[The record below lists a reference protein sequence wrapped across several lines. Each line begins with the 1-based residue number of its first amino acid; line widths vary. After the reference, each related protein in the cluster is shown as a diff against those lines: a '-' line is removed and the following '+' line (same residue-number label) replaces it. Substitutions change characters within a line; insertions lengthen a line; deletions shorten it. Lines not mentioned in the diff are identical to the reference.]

1 MAIAKR
7 KKKFFEVE
15 IPLINKQ
22 TPLLAFEIKELEG
35 KFIRYDLTRF
45 LRGKNILIQLKVKI
59 KEEGKDS
66 EKKLRATSVVREIK
80 ILPCFLKRMV
90 RKGTN
95 YVEDSFSVNCKDA
108 QLRIKPFLITR
119 RKVSRAVRKA
129 LREKAR
135 EEIIKYVGNK
145 KSEDVFDDVL
155 KNKLQKPLSLILKK
169 IYPLS
174 LCEIRMMKVE
184 KELEL
189 KKEDKSKKP
198 GVKEELIVKEN
209 FEKKEEIKGKK
220 KEKKTEDIGEKKEE
234 LKEILKD
241 KEKKTENIKEK
252 EEKLSEEKEKKE

>member
-1 MAIAKR
+1 MGKKSWGLFSMAIAKR
-7 KKKFFEVE
+7 KRKFFEVE

-45 LRGKNILIQLKVKI
+45 LRGKNMLIQLKVKI

-66 EKKLRATSVVREIK
+66 EKKLRATSVAREIQ

-135 EEIIKYVGNK
+135 EEIIKYVNNK

-174 LCEIRMMKVE
+174 LCEIRRMKVE
-184 KELEL
+184 KELEF
-189 KKEDKSKKP
+189 KKDNK
-198 GVKEELIVKEN
+198 VKELKIKDKEEKIKEN
-209 FEKKEEIKGKK
+209 SEKKEEIK
-220 KEKKTEDIGEKKEE
+220 EKK
-234 LKEILKD
+234 

-252 EEKLSEEKEKKE
+252 KEELKEKDIKVKE

>member
-1 MAIAKR
+1 MGKKSWGLFSMAIAKR
-7 KKKFFEVE
+7 KRKFFEVE

-45 LRGKNILIQLKVKI
+45 LRGKNMLIQLKVQI

-66 EKKLRATSVVREIK
+66 EKKLRATSVAREIQ

-95 YVEDSFSVNCKDA
+95 YVEDSFSVNCRDA

-135 EEIIKYVGNK
+135 EEITKYVGNK
-145 KSEDVFDDVL
+145 NSEEIFDDVL

-184 KELEL
+184 KELEF
-189 KKEDKSKKP
+189 KKDDKSNVLKSEEKAE
-198 GVKEELIVKEN
+198 VKVKANSE
-209 FEKKEEIKGKK
+209 
-220 KEKKTEDIGEKKEE
+220 KEKIKEKTKA
-234 LKEILKD
+234 
-241 KEKKTENIKEK
+241 KKTENIKEK
-252 EEKLSEEKEKKE
+252 KEELKEKDIKAKE